1 MNKPVIEKTT
11 DFMWTANEHGLSLF
25 KFKGCVCMTVYE
37 SAESQVFYTEEMQG
51 VLMKKEEKVY
61 HLTDD
66 AWTKMVL
73 KIESEIDYSMLN
85 PKASKC

>member
-1 MNKPVIEKTT
+1 MNKPVIEKST
-11 DFMWTANEHGLSLF
+11 DFMWTTNTHGLSLF

-37 SAESQVFYTEEMQG
+37 SEESQVFYTEEMQG

-61 HLTDD
+61 SLTNDY
-66 AWTKMVL
+66 WTRMVL
-73 KIESEIDYSMLN
+73 KIESEIDYSMFN